1 MSNQIRVVLLAVLS
15 LSVALAC
22 GATLAMAQSTH
33 EDTTVQSTQDQTTAQ
48 SAGEDTAAQ
57 STQEDAAIQSSA
69 QGKRRG
75 NAKYTRTFPTEEY
88 LTTGENPYFILTPG
102 YFLELEGKED
112 REKIHLIITVLNETE
127 VVDGVETRVVEEKE
141 FKDGNLAEISRNFF
155 AIGAQT
161 NSVYYFGEDVEFYN
175 EKGEVISTE
184 GSWRSG
190 VDGAKFGLQ
199 MPGIVLLGSR
209 YFQEVAPKVALDR
222 AEHVSM
228 NRKVETPAG
237 TFENCLKVRE
247 TTPLEPKVEEFK
259 WHCQGVGLVKDGP
272 VELTSHG

>member
-57 STQEDAAIQSSA
+57 STQEDAAIQSGA

-75 NAKYTRTFPTEEY
+75 NAKSTRTFPTEEY

-127 VVDGVETRVVEEKE
+127 V
-141 FKDGNLAEISRNFF
+141 
-155 AIGAQT
+155 
-161 NSVYYFGEDVEFYN
+161 
-175 EKGEVISTE
+175 
-184 GSWRSG
+184 
-190 VDGAKFGLQ
+190 
-199 MPGIVLLGSR
+199 
-209 YFQEVAPKVALDR
+209 
-222 AEHVSM
+222 
-228 NRKVETPAG
+228 
-237 TFENCLKVRE
+237 
-247 TTPLEPKVEEFK
+247 
-259 WHCQGVGLVKDGP
+259 
-272 VELTSHG
+272 